1 MHPLWLC
8 VDSLLK
14 LFSFALIFYTNFILL
29 FSGFFISVF
38 GFDDHVKVYW
48 SQGNGSKMIIPLL
61 GTLPDTPLN
70 CLDVV
75 G

>member
-1 MHPLWLC
+1 MHPLLIC
-8 VDSLLK
+8 VDYLLK
-14 LFSFALIFYTNFILL
+14 LFSFALIFCISFILL

-38 GFDDHVKVYW
+38 GFGDHVQVYW

-61 GTLPDTPLN
+61 GTLPNTLLN